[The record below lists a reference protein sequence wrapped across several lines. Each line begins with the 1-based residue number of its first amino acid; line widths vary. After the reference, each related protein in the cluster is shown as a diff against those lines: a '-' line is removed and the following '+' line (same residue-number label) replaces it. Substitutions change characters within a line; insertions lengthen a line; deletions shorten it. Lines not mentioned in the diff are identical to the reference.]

1 MFSLFDDDEDD
12 DDEDDGWRSWSSP
25 GTMLLIMFVL
35 LVIID
40 SAPFEPLIDM
50 PPFCDSDDFLEYSL
64 NIS

>member
-35 LVIID
+35 LAIID

-50 PPFCDSDDFLEYSL
+50 PPF
-64 NIS
+64 